1 MESSS
6 SELAEEPSTVV
17 TIAGW
22 CIALNL
28 PAEYQPLVAAPP
40 YRAFLADGARVD
52 ARLVLRQVAK
62 SDLSPGWMNGARA
75 RGRPFTEHPILNC
88 EAVTRRFLSRPADE
102 LFVVQRRMLDF
113 LRPDTWTMESYAFPT
128 TDTRQQ
134 LRWTLARLVGSLLA
148 AHRGVLLHGSGFV
161 LDGAAGA
168 VIGPSE
174 SGKTTAA
181 RLVRG
186 DRLLS
191 DDMVAVTDVD
201 AQPRLHA
208 TPLGREADDAG
219 PAPLRALFF
228 PSKQAGFSLRKMAPW
243 EAAAWAVAGQGEYLG
258 TLFKPHMGAAIK
270 NIVRLTKEVPVYE
283 LGFSLDGIDR
293 EAIRRVLTGS

>member
-1 MESSS
+1 M
-6 SELAEEPSTVV
+6 PSAVV

-22 CIALNL
+22 CIALKL
-28 PAEYQPLVAAPP
+28 PAEYQPLLAAPL
-40 YRAFLADGARVD
+40 YRAFFADDARVD
-52 ARLVLRQVAK
+52 ALLVLRQVAT
-62 SDLSPGWMNGARA
+62 SDLLPGWMNGARV
-75 RGRPFTEHPILNC
+75 RGHPFTDHPILNC
-88 EAVTRRFLSRPADE
+88 ETVTRRFQSRLADE
-102 LFVVQRRMLDF
+102 LFVVQRRTVDF
-113 LRPDTWTMESYAFPT
+113 LRPATWIMESYAFPT

-186 DRLLS
+186 NRLLS

-201 AQPRLHA
+201 SQPRLHG
-208 TPLGREADDAG
+208 TPLGREADDAEA
-219 PAPLRALFF
+219 APLRALFF
-228 PSKQAGFSLRKMAPW
+228 PSRQAGFSLRKMAPW
-243 EAAAWAVAGQGEYLG
+243 EAAAWAVAGQSEYLG
-258 TLFKPHMGAAIK
+258 SLFKPHMGAAIK
-270 NIVRLTKEVPVYE
+270 NIVRLTREVPVYE

-293 EAIRRVLTGS
+293 EAIRRVLSGS